1 MANDLRAQERA
12 DATPQPG
19 YVTSPGYVRCPAG
32 MHPEH
37 GDAVGFPP
45 GQLLPEWVAEALAE
59 QRPVPTYDGIYEL
72 SYRSGG
78 SREQAEEPDRG
89 RRRQRQKRLS
99 SSSASAAAGWLATRR
114 ES

>member
-1 MANDLRAQERA
+1 MWFSYGEERAMANDLRAQERA

-32 MHPEH
+32 MHPDH

-72 SYRSGG
+72 SL
-78 SREQAEEPDRG
+78 PKRG
-89 RRRQRQKRLS
+89 KS
-99 SSSASAAAGWLATRR
+99 
-114 ES
+114 